1 MPLTLLGL
9 PCLIFLS
16 PTLRS
21 GAAVSAQIFPLSA
34 RRHCAVSAIGAPTA
48 RCLPAQLALP
58 DLAATSFLPTEPP
71 ASILPPDSLIAP
83 PHNSQHYAQSQ
94 GFGARLDEYPKEP
107 PNTAMTYDTSVQLRT
122 QSFTS
127 SAYELAMLHFPSL
140 MNPAFN
146 RYSNSAGAPPSA
158 QIAPSTSPFNLSH
171 PSSSTASAPIPQPP
185 LASPL
190 MHLERHHLQDLVPHA
205 TSLRALLLAANVPKR
220 RGPDKCPGT
229 RKRSCKKRQ
238 SDGSQ
243 PKKQRRG
250 DPFDEDTSARADC
263 KRDEISPMTLPVF
276 VPVHHKVNKPETDP
290 PAQASSFVVGTPS
303 FPDGYYVKIDITT
316 TLKSEVSPELPL
328 SHPFES
334 DLRSPE
340 TPSYDDSSP
349 PPADDPVVNYSRNSW
364 WDELLDAYAPPP
376 TREQAYLQRLEIA
389 RTPATHVDSCSDVSA
404 QRKRSQP
411 VRRRGRVPRVDHND
425 RAIRRGS
432 PYACRDVSNRATSAQ
447 APAPLPQRHARQQQR
462 KSNTRIPGEATSS
475 ADLTASA
482 TVARRPTHH
491 LQVPEDIAH
500 RRKHLQRDE
509 KNKCD
514 VQQRRHLHAHVCG
527 VVGDRRRSPAHA
539 TAFTTPA
546 ATCTTPADQRQRTT
560 RSIASPAA
568 ASAPASRGSSWL
580 TQGSKSVLRVSNS
593 VLKSRERVRD
603 KSDFASGEKHSLANY
618 LKHKRQGRHRIP
630 AHAFTTPATLR
641 PANAAQPK
649 TSAPPRKTDS
659 SVQDE
664 HSRHPT
670 LMRSDTRDRH
680 ALTLI
685 CHPLADRAEDNQ
697 GHQQPQER
705 RQRPQSRTQQT
716 RDDFTHSTRLAS
728 AQTQQQPTPAIG
740 TGTTSERLR
749 RTRMTEDSQDLSEE
763 MIRLRSPWALK
774 RLISRFIALLFSLY
788 SPTLSA
794 LLHAF

>member
-1 MPLTLLGL
+1 MPLTLPGL
-9 PCLIFLS
+9 PCPIFLS

-21 GAAVSAQIFPLSA
+21 GAARYWRADCSLSVCCQHTGCLPA
-34 RRHCAVSAIGAPTA
+34 RLLFA
-48 RCLPAQLALP
+48 RGPAQLALP
-58 DLAATSFLPTEPP
+58 DLAATSFLPTEPRYQSIAP

-107 PNTAMTYDTSVQLRT
+107 PNTAMTYNTSVQLRT

-127 SAYELAMLHFPSL
+127 SAYEIAMPHFPSL

-185 LASPL
+185 LPWYWTPSAPPSPL
-190 MHLERHHLQDLVPHA
+190 PLMGSQMHLERHHLQDLVPRA
-205 TSLRALLLAANVPKR
+205 TFLRALLLAANEATITFA
-220 RGPDKCPGT
+220 CEN
-229 RKRSCKKRQ
+229 S
-238 SDGSQ
+238 
-243 PKKQRRG
+243 
-250 DPFDEDTSARADC
+250 
-263 KRDEISPMTLPVF
+263 
-276 VPVHHKVNKPETDP
+276 
-290 PAQASSFVVGTPS
+290 
-303 FPDGYYVKIDITT
+303 IDITT
-316 TLKSEVSPELPL
+316 TLKSEVSPELLL

-349 PPADDPVVNYSRNSW
+349 PPADDPVVNYARNSW
-364 WDELLDAYAPPP
+364 WDELLNAYAP
-376 TREQAYLQRLEIA
+376 TREQAFKDISNDLKRKSSPSAIA
-389 RTPATHVDSCSDVSA
+389 IAGAHDSMPPERA
-404 QRKRSQP
+404 P
-411 VRRRGRVPRVDHND
+411 RRRTQT
-425 RAIRRGS
+425 ALRGGPHITYKS
-432 PYACRDVSNRATSAQ
+432 
-447 APAPLPQRHARQQQR
+447 QRILRIDGSIYRSRYRTQLER
-462 KSNTRIPGEATSS
+462 SSFKSNP
-475 ADLTASA
+475 
-482 TVARRPTHH
+482 
-491 LQVPEDIAH
+491 
-500 RRKHLQRDE
+500 QRDE

-514 VQQRRHLHAHVCG
+514 VQQRRHLRAHVCG

-539 TAFTTPA
+539 TASTTPA

-568 ASAPASRGSSWL
+568 ATAPASRGSSWL
-580 TQGSKSVLRVSNS
+580 TQGSKTVLRVSNS

-603 KSDFASGEKHSLANY
+603 KSDLASGEKHSLANY

-659 SVQDE
+659 SVQDMSRE

-697 GHQQPQER
+697 GHHQPQER

-749 RTRMTEDSQDLSEE
+749 RTRMTEDSQDL
-763 MIRLRSPWALK
+763 
-774 RLISRFIALLFSLY
+774 ALLLSLY